1 LGAADVGA
9 TTIPELDLIYHR
21 QINYWLTQPQQAP
34 ILFPN
39 QTEQILI
46 DILNAFQKEGRA
58 AYEPGVEFETLRQK
72 LGLLRYFF

>member
-1 LGAADVGA
+1 VGA

-21 QINYWLTQPQQAP
+21 QINYWLGQQQQVP
-34 ILFPN
+34 LLFADR
-39 QTEQILI
+39 TEQIII